1 MTRQIAPIAR
11 ASLLRINTAFIA
23 RRQFICKPS
32 GSQYPSQRRVLFNV
46 SGNYN
51 SPSYIRFHEM
61 DRHTHKRKGRSATA
75 GNPPAHAQR
84 LLLESFGAAVAAADR
99 AIIVPPH
106 LPAPPRGRT
115 LVVGGGKAAASMAAA
130 VEAHWPA
137 DAPLSGLVVTRY
149 QHGLPTRRIEVVEAS
164 HPLPDGRG
172 ETAALRMLE
181 MAGQLG
187 PDDLLLA
194 LISGGGSSL
203 LAAPVEG
210 VSLKELRQV
219 TKALLHAGA
228 TIHDINT
235 VRKHLTRLSG
245 GRLAQA
251 AQYAQGLALIISDV
265 VGDDPTHIASGP
277 CAPDPT
283 CCTDALERLAHF
295 GIPLP
300 PGVQHFLDGCVAGQW
315 ADTPKPG
322 ATCFT
327 RKENRVIATA
337 HDSLKAACH
346 VFEQHGI
353 QALVLSERISG
364 DAQAVARQHAALAQ
378 ASISRKPL
386 ALITGGETTVT
397 LSPQHGR
404 GGRNTEYLLALS
416 LAMLDTPAWAIACD
430 TDGIDG
436 SEDNAGAIISPD
448 TLLRARTRGISASEY
463 LAAHD
468 SYGFFSRLGDLVIT
482 GPTRTNVNDYR
493 ALLIGL
499 D

>member
-1 MTRQIAPIAR
+1 MNQ
-11 ASLLRINTAFIA
+11 
-23 RRQFICKPS
+23 
-32 GSQYPSQRRVLFNV
+32 
-46 SGNYN
+46 
-51 SPSYIRFHEM
+51 
-61 DRHTHKRKGRSATA
+61 HTPLRKGRSATE
-75 GNPPAHAQR
+75 GGPPGRALH
-84 LLLESFGAAVAAADR
+84 LLLGSFRAAVAAADP
-99 AIIVPPH
+99 AIILPPH

-149 QHGLPTRRIEVVEAS
+149 RHGLPTRRIEVVEAS

-172 ETAALRMLE
+172 EEAALRMLE

-187 PDDLLLA
+187 ADDLLLA

-219 TKALLHAGA
+219 TKALLNAGA

-235 VRKHLTRLSG
+235 VRKHLTRLAG

-251 AQYAQGLALIISDV
+251 ALSAILGAQGLKSRCAAAGNPSASTLRGLALIISDV

-283 CCTDALERLAHF
+283 TCSDALERLAYF
-295 GIPLP
+295 RIALP
-300 PGVQHFLDGCVAGQW
+300 PGVKHHLEACAAG
-315 ADTPKPG
+315 AHGDTPKPG
-322 ATCFT
+322 DPCFSHM
-327 RKENRVIATA
+327 ENRVIASAHASLTA
-337 HDSLKAACH
+337 A
-346 VFEQHGI
+346 VRYFEQHGI
-353 QALVLSERISG
+353 QALLVSDRVSG
-364 DAQAVARQHAALAQ
+364 DAQAVARQHAALAR
-378 ASISRKPL
+378 SSVTRGPL
-386 ALITGGETTVT
+386 ALISGGETTVT
-397 LSPQHGR
+397 LRPQHGR
-404 GGRNTEYLLALS
+404 GGRNAEYLLALA
-416 LAMLDTPAWAIACD
+416 LALRDIPAWAIACD

-436 SEDNAGAIISPD
+436 SEDNAGAVIGPD
-448 TLLRARTRGISASEY
+448 TLERARVQGLNAENL

-468 SYGFFSRLGDLVIT
+468 SHGFFSALGDLVIT

-493 ALLIGL
+493 ALLVGMA
-499 D
+499 

>member
-1 MTRQIAPIAR
+1 MHCPLVSLSANPTAR
-11 ASLLRINTAFIA
+11 STLRCAGHCFT
-23 RRQFICKPS
+23 
-32 GSQYPSQRRVLFNV
+32 SQATTIQYVVF
-46 SGNYN
+46 
-51 SPSYIRFHEM
+51 RFHEM
-61 DRHTHKRKGRSATA
+61 DRHTHKLKGRSAIA

-84 LLLESFGAAVAAADR
+84 LLLESFGAAVAAADP
-99 AIIVPPH
+99 AVILPPH

-149 QHGLPTRRIEVVEAS
+149 LHGLPTRRIEVVEAS

-172 ETAALRMLE
+172 EAAALRMLA

-219 TKALLHAGA
+219 TKALLGAGS

-251 AQYAQGLALIISDV
+251 ANGAHTLALIISDV

-283 CCTDALERLAHF
+283 TCADALDRLSRF
-295 GIPLP
+295 RITLP
-300 PGVQHFLDGCVAGQW
+300 AGVRHHIEACAAGALD
-315 ADTPKPG
+315 DTPKPG
-322 ATCFT
+322 HPSFANT
-327 RKENRVIATA
+327 ENRVIASA
-337 HDSLKAACH
+337 QSSLQAAARY
-346 VFEQHGI
+346 FEHHGI
-353 QALVLSERISG
+353 PAVVLSDSVSG
-364 DAQAVARQHAALAQ
+364 DAQAVAKQHAALAR
-378 ASISRKPL
+378 AVKSRPIVLIS
-386 ALITGGETTVT
+386 GGETTVT
-397 LSPQHGR
+397 LRPQHGR
-404 GGRNTEYLLALS
+404 GGRNAEFLLALALE
-416 LAMLDTPAWAIACD
+416 LADTPVWAIACD

-436 SEDNAGAIISPD
+436 SEDNAGAVISPD
-448 TLLRARTRGISASEY
+448 TLPRASKLGINASDC

-468 SYGFFSRLGDLVIT
+468 SHDFFATLDDLVVS

-493 ALLIGL
+493 ALLVGP

>member
-1 MTRQIAPIAR
+1 MNPRT
-11 ASLLRINTAFIA
+11 LL
-23 RRQFICKPS
+23 QDS
-32 GSQYPSQRRVLFNV
+32 
-46 SGNYN
+46 
-51 SPSYIRFHEM
+51 FH
-61 DRHTHKRKGRSATA
+61 
-75 GNPPAHAQR
+75 
-84 LLLESFGAAVAAADR
+84 AAVAAADAAR
-99 AIIVPPH
+99 ILPPH

-130 VEAHWPA
+130 VEAAWPA

-149 QHGLPTRRIEVVEAS
+149 EHGLPTRRVEVVEAS

-172 ETAALRMLE
+172 EAAALRMLDLTR
-181 MAGQLG
+181 QLG

-210 VSLKELRQV
+210 VTLKELRQV
-219 TKALLHAGA
+219 TKALLGAGA

-251 AQYAQGLALIISDV
+251 KNGAQGLALIISDV

-283 CCTDALERLAHF
+283 TCVDALERLQQFRIA
-295 GIPLP
+295 LP
-300 PGVQHFLDGCVAGQW
+300 ASVRQHLEACAGRGLP
-315 ADTPKPG
+315 DTPKPG
-322 ATCFT
+322 DACFV
-327 RKENRVIATA
+327 RMENRVIANA
-337 HDSLKAACH
+337 HGSLQAAARH
-346 VFEQHGI
+346 FEQHGI
-353 QALVLSERISG
+353 RALLLSGSVSG
-364 DAQAVARQHAALAQ
+364 DAQNVAHQQAALVRAL
-378 ASISRKPL
+378 RGGRPL
-386 ALITGGETTVT
+386 ALISGGETTVT
-397 LSPQHGR
+397 LRPQHGR
-404 GGRNTEYLLALS
+404 GGRNAEFLLALA
-416 LAMLDTPAWAIACD
+416 LALDGAPVWAIACD

-436 SEDNAGAIISPD
+436 SENNAGALIGPD
-448 TLLRARTRGISASEY
+448 TLARARERGLSAAGS

-468 SYGFFSRLGDLVIT
+468 SHGFFAALGDLLVT

-499 D
+499 G

>member
-1 MTRQIAPIAR
+1 MIA
-11 ASLLRINTAFIA
+11 S
-23 RRQFICKPS
+23 
-32 GSQYPSQRRVLFNV
+32 
-46 SGNYN
+46 
-51 SPSYIRFHEM
+51 M
-61 DRHTHKRKGRSATA
+61 
-75 GNPPAHAQR
+75 NPR
-84 LLLESFGAAVAAADR
+84 DLLLGAFRTAVAAADPAR
-99 AIIVPPH
+99 ILPPH

-149 QHGLPTRRIEVVEAS
+149 RHGLPTRRIEVVEAS

-172 ETAALRMLE
+172 EEAALRML
-181 MAGQLG
+181 ALASQLG

-210 VSLKELRQV
+210 VTLKELRQV
-219 TKALLHAGA
+219 TKALLNAGA

-251 AQYAQGLALIISDV
+251 ANGARTLALIISDV

-283 CCTDALERLAHF
+283 TCADALERLQRF
-295 GIPLP
+295 GIALP
-300 PGVQHFLDGCVAGQW
+300 AGVRRHLEQA
-315 ADTPKPG
+315 APEAETPKPG
-322 ATCFT
+322 DPCFAHT
-327 RKENRVIATA
+327 ENRVIASA
-337 HDSLKAACH
+337 RASLQAACAY
-346 VFEQHGI
+346 FEQHGI
-353 QALVLSERISG
+353 PAVVLSDSVSG
-364 DAQAVARQHAALAQ
+364 DAQAVAKQHAALAR
-378 ASISRKPL
+378 IVKSRPI
-386 ALITGGETTVT
+386 ALISGGETTVT
-397 LSPQHGR
+397 LRPQHGR
-404 GGRNTEYLLALS
+404 GGRNTEFLLALA
-416 LAMLDTPAWAIACD
+416 LELKDTPAWATACD

-436 SEDNAGAIISPD
+436 SEDNAGALIGPD
-448 TLLRARTRGISASEY
+448 TLLRARQRGLDAAAF

-468 SYGFFSRLGDLVIT
+468 SHGFFAALGDLVVS

-493 ALLIGL
+493 ALLLGL
-499 D
+499 A

>member
-1 MTRQIAPIAR
+1 M
-11 ASLLRINTAFIA
+11 
-23 RRQFICKPS
+23 
-32 GSQYPSQRRVLFNV
+32 
-46 SGNYN
+46 
-51 SPSYIRFHEM
+51 
-61 DRHTHKRKGRSATA
+61 
-75 GNPPAHAQR
+75 NPR
-84 LLLESFGAAVAAADR
+84 DLLLESFRAAVAAADP
-99 AIIVPPH
+99 AHILPPH

-149 QHGLPTRRIEVVEAS
+149 RHGLPTRRIEVVEAS

-172 ETAALRMLE
+172 EAAALRMLE
-181 MAGQLG
+181 MASQLC

-203 LAAPVEG
+203 LAAPVKG

-219 TKALLHAGA
+219 TKALLNAGA

-251 AQYAQGLALIISDV
+251 SHGAHTLALIISDV

-283 CCTDALERLAHF
+283 TCADALERLQHF
-295 GIPLP
+295 GIAP
-300 PGVQHFLDGCVAGQW
+300 PAGVRRHLEQAASE

-322 ATCFT
+322 DPCFART
-327 RKENRVIATA
+327 ENRIIASA
-337 HDSLKAACH
+337 QASLEAACAY
-346 VFEQHGI
+346 FEQYGI
-353 QALVLSERISG
+353 PAMVLSDSVSG
-364 DAQAVARQHAALAQ
+364 DTQAVAKQHAALAR
-378 ASISRKPL
+378 AVKSRPI
-386 ALITGGETTVT
+386 ALISGGETTVT
-397 LSPQHGR
+397 LRPQHGR
-404 GGRNTEYLLALS
+404 GGRNAEFLLALVVE
-416 LAMLDTPAWAIACD
+416 LAGTPAWAIACD

-436 SEDNAGAIISPD
+436 SEDNAGALIGPD
-448 TLLRARTRGISASEY
+448 TLLRAHERGLDAADF

-468 SYGFFSRLGDLVIT
+468 SHGFFAALGDLVVS

-493 ALLIGL
+493 ALLLGL
-499 D
+499 N